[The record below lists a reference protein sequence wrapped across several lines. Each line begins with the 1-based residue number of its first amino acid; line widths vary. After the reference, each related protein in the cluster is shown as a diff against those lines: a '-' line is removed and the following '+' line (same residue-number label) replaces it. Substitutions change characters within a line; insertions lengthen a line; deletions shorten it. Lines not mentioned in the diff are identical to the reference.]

1 MGAGDVGAGPGLGA
15 GPGRRAWALSL
26 RLPPAAGGV
35 PSGWAGEREAAAP
48 KPSRDPGPINP
59 LLTWWR
65 RREKGPSR
73 SEGVGCGGRRRPPR
87 QSPVAGSCARRRA
100 LEGGGGPLSQSL
112 FRFPRGT
119 SARRR
124 LHSPPPL
131 PLVPA
136 GNPWGNAPGWGGRSG
151 SARCSGSMSPI
162 FRAQEFPWRAHAGV
176 TPPKGVL
183 GTPSPEMWRG
193 PCSPPFTLRY
203 RSEQER
209 ELGTRIVLGLTP
221 IRPSAV
227 AVTRKV

>member
-48 KPSRDPGPINP
+48 KPSRDPGRINP

-87 QSPVAGSCARRRA
+87 QSPVAARVVVLSREGVA
-100 LEGGGGPLSQSL
+100 LCLSLCLDSRGEPQPGGDCTLLLLCPWCQL
-112 FRFPRGT
+112 GT
-119 SARRR
+119 PGEMLR
-124 LHSPPPL
+124 
-131 PLVPA
+131 
-136 GNPWGNAPGWGGRSG
+136 GWGGWSG

-162 FRAQEFPWRAHAGV
+162 FRAREFPWRAHAGV
-176 TPPKGVL
+176 TPPKSVL

-209 ELGTRIVLGLTP
+209 ELGTRIVLVLGLTP